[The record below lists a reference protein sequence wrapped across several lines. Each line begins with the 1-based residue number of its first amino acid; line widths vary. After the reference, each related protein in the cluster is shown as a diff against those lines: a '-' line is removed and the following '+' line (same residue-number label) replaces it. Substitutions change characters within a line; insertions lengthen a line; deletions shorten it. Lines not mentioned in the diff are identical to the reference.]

1 MRDGSFLRLKT
12 MEIGYTLPTR
22 VSKAA
27 YLQNVRIY
35 ASGNNLFQ
43 MRKFKLWDPEQAENA
58 FNYPLQR
65 VINVGVN
72 IEF

>member
-12 MEIGYTLPTR
+12 AEIGYTVPEHFIKPMHLK
-22 VSKAA
+22 SI
-27 YLQNVRIY
+27 RIY
-35 ASGNNLFQ
+35 ASGSNLFQ
-43 MRKFKLWDPEQAENA
+43 IRKFKLWDPEQAGKA

-72 IEF
+72 VEF